1 MKITFFTTCMGRLNQ
16 LRQTLPKNIEDNKD
30 YVDCNFLVLDYNSS
44 DGLEKWIKTE
54 MGSFIKSGKILYHK
68 TNKPKFFWHNH
79 AKNVAARLTPED
91 SDIICSLDADNF
103 SAKNKKKVGLAKK
116 LNQIFQSNQPEKIF
130 VRACGWDY
138 DPAFYSCS
146 GKIATLRKDF
156 MEVRGFNENLKG
168 HYFDE
173 EEFWRRLEN
182 VGKYKHIRLDPEYSK
197 AIPNTNYERLVNL
210 DPALISPEYLAT
222 LRERVPEFTEKEYM
236 IDPEVMRFYP
246 QGIKNRDITQT
257 VLKNKILIPNPSIWG
272 ALEL

>member
-1 MKITFFTTCMGRLNQ
+1 MKVTFFTTCMGRLNH
-16 LRQTLPKNIEDNKD
+16 LRRTLPKNIGDNKD
-30 YVDCNFLVLDYNSS
+30 YPNCNFLVLDYNSP
-44 DGLEKWIKTE
+44 DGLEYWIKSE

-103 SAKNKKKVGLAKK
+103 SAKNKEGVGLAKR
-116 LNQIFQSNQPEKIF
+116 LSQIFQTNQHEKIF

-138 DPAFYSCS
+138 DPKFYSCS
-146 GKIATLRKDF
+146 GRIATLRKDF

-182 VGKYKHIRLDPEYSK
+182 VGKYKHVRLEPEYSE
-197 AIPNTNYERLVNL
+197 AIRNTNYERLVNL
-210 DPALISPEYLAT
+210 DPALISEEYLAQ
-222 LRERVPEFTEKEYM
+222 LEKKNPEFTEKDFM
-236 IDPEVMRFYP
+236 VDMDVARFYP
-246 QGIKNRDITQT
+246 QGIKNRDITSE
-257 VLKNKILIPNPSIWG
+257 VLKNKTLVPNQSPWG
-272 ALEL
+272 EL